1 MLIAMPFLI
10 SRPVNAAPV
19 NCEPWSVLKTS
30 GLPCLASASSNV
42 STQKAASKVIDTRHW
57 DVGDIHRPH
66 LVRSR
71 DRCTAQQIRI
81 DLVARLGLGRAGP
94 AIERLYPHPLHQRR
108 HMPAADLAP
117 LGSQQVAQQPTSGEG
132 ELQMQLVNPP
142 HEREV
147 GCRHRPGQVIDAP
160 PTDVQRRRLL
170 RDRQI
175 VRTVDHRF
183 ALNRPALLSVI

>member
-1 MLIAMPFLI
+1 
-10 SRPVNAAPV
+10 
-19 NCEPWSVLKTS
+19 
-30 GLPCLASASSNV
+30 
-42 STQKAASKVIDTRHW
+42 
-57 DVGDIHRPH
+57 
-66 LVRSR
+66 
-71 DRCTAQQIRI
+71 
-81 DLVARLGLGRAGP
+81 VARLGLGRAGT

-117 LGSQQVAQQPTSGEG
+117 LGSQQVAQQPTAGEG

-183 ALNRPALLSVI
+183 ALNRPALLSAPSKKLSAALRAPCGE